1 MSDQL
6 NDFIAAQHQTNL
18 HLTESMTRVET
29 LLAENSRRLFGGD
42 GQVGALPFIMQEVKQ
57 NAEKAEESCGKIEKR
72 TRALETWKKNSRA
85 YVAGVIAVLALEGSA
100 LAFYFNN
107 VASHVKT
114 VLGR

>member
-42 GQVGALPFIMQEVKQ
+42 GQQGALPFIMQEVKQ
-57 NAEKAEESCGKIEKR
+57 NAEKAEERCEAVEKR
-72 TRALETWKKNSRA
+72 AGSLESWKKTSLA
-85 YVAGVIAVLALEGSA
+85 WVAGAIAVLTLEGSA
-100 LAFYFNN
+100 LALYFQHLTNKFP
-107 VASHVKT
+107 HP
-114 VLGR
+114 

>member
-42 GQVGALPFIMQEVKQ
+42 GQQGALPYMMQKV
-57 NAEKAEESCGKIEKR
+57 EKTAEEQNVRFGKIEKR
-72 TRALETWKKNSRA
+72 AGSLEGWKRASLAWI
-85 YVAGVIAVLALEGSA
+85 AGAIAVLTLEGSA
-100 LAFYFNN
+100 LALYFQHLTN
-107 VASHVKT
+107 KFP
-114 VLGR
+114 R